1 MNANSNTKMNSNDNT
16 EYHRCASTRN
26 GENGEPNVYR
36 CALCGVDKFGKG
48 FPIGKFDFE
57 GQRTCRLCYDE
68 YVVPCDTNPERH
80 SPVYSPLGVGM
91 RDGDHTSLIINER
104 WNYKVK
110 LICPTTDTRPYEKL
124 VNKYN
129 DDLEAVASAE
139 GFDTTPNVDLEM
151 SDLIGKKI
159 GDLMDIL
166 GKRDKLPKDIV
177 LTEKNIKTFKK
188 QLADLKAKRM

>member
-1 MNANSNTKMNSNDNT
+1 
-16 EYHRCASTRN
+16 
-26 GENGEPNVYR
+26 
-36 CALCGVDKFGKG
+36 
-48 FPIGKFDFE
+48 
-57 GQRTCRLCYDE
+57 
-68 YVVPCDTNPERH
+68 
-80 SPVYSPLGVGM
+80 VYSPLGVGM

-110 LICPTTDTRPYEKL
+110 LICSTMDTRPIEKL

-139 GFDTTPNVDLEM
+139 GFDITPNVDLGM

-159 GDLMDIL
+159 MDLVNVL
-166 GKRDKLPKDIV
+166 GKRDKLPKDVV

-188 QLADLKAKRM
+188 QLAELKATRSL